1 MLIMTAATSCCVI
14 LEASQPEQV
23 YEVSRSAR
31 QPASQPCQ
39 AIASRSEPPSKYSIA
54 LAGCP
59 EVVSNT
65 SQAGKQH
72 QAGNTRQAGRR
83 AREAARACCRPTEG
97 RSCCF
102 LARPMLLYE

>member
-59 EVVSNT
+59 EVVSN